1 LKKILFVDDD
11 EEILFCYR
19 MVIESENIL
28 VYTANNVN
36 SALELVRET
45 RIDVAVLDY
54 MLPELRGDELAIRIH
69 QIDPKVKIF
78 FISGYDIALEAVK
91 RLNVAVY
98 GVFMKPV
105 DPTILRKIADTE
117 DYSSS
122 NYQKMSVDLGNLY
135 SNICVA

>member
-91 RLNVAVY
+91 GLNVAVY

-105 DPTILRKIADTE
+105 DPTILRKIANTE